1 REIGKILKNL
11 EMTVTKDGKDF
22 LVTPPTF
29 RVDVSRE
36 IDLIEEVARIRGY
49 DGIPESVPPAG
60 PRKDLKDRKKVL
72 GEKVIAFMNG
82 YGYSEVI
89 NYSFTTP
96 TSADILGLRGD
107 DGGWG
112 FVRIKNPLTEDQS
125 VMRVT
130 LVYGLLETMK
140 KNINNG
146 SFDLKL
152 FEKGKV
158 FIPKAGDVELPRE
171 SERLGALLT
180 GSRYDQLWHSKGV
193 QVDFYDVKGCLE
205 NLLAMLRI
213 ENVRFAPSADVEFLH
228 PGRACRVLIDGKE
241 AGIVGEVHP
250 DVLERMDMKRRAMV
264 FEVDLDLLADR
275 FTEGVVFKEIKKFPA
290 VYRDVAFLVGAD
302 MEAEKLMDLAK
313 AGEEELLE
321 KIEVFDVYRGE
332 KVPKDMKSIALR
344 FTYRSDERTLTD
356 EEVARVHGGIVQ
368 RILSA
373 TGARVRGE

>member
-1 REIGKILKNL
+1 
-11 EMTVTKDGKDF
+11 DF